1 MMNWLAFT
9 KKVSRTPEKQLEI
22 MLDTETRP
30 SFIVR
35 IHQRFT
41 RLRAN
46 RERRALLTRLG
57 RD

>member
-1 MMNWLAFT
+1 MNWLAFT
-9 KKVSRTPEKQLEI
+9 KKVSRIPEKQLER

-41 RLRAN
+41 RLRAD